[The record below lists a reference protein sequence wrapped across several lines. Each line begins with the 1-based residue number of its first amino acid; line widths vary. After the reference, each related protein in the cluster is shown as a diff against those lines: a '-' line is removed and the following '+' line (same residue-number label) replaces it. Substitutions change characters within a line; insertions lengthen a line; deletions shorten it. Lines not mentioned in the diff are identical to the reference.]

1 MISLFCDVALVV
13 EDWETRVVCDSCDER
28 RRGLADYWCRSF
40 SSFPFDWCV
49 LLKFWFVLSSSNR
62 FVAELVVCFVLVG
75 VSFGEIACCVKIVV
89 SLLSLLTCLGIVEV
103 VVIGSCWT
111 RVVCGGFWSR
121 ALWCDGHV
129 ALRWCP
135 VFSNHVP
142 GYCPN
147 Y

>member
-1 MISLFCDVALVV
+1 MISLFCDVTLVF
-13 EDWETRVVCDSCDER
+13 EDWGNRVVCDSCEER

-62 FVAELVVCFVLVG
+62 FVAELVVCFVLGG
-75 VSFGEIACCVKIVV
+75 VSFGEIACCVKIAV

-103 VVIGSCWT
+103 VVIGSWT
-111 RVVCGGFWSR
+111 RVVGVGLWSR
-121 ALWCDGHV
+121 ALCCDGQV

-135 VFSNHVP
+135 VFSDRVP
-142 GYCPN
+142 GYSSN